1 MFDLIIHNARVIDG
15 TGFASYLADVAVKD
29 GMIWQ
34 IGDLSGVDAKE
45 VIDAQGKALAPGF
58 IDIHSHSDT
67 TLLADYRGQS
77 HLQQGVTTEVLGQ
90 CGGSAV
96 PRTAEMALAQKEM
109 QLRLQPQAE
118 PFMGTTTAEYLA
130 ELERRG
136 ISQNIVFVLG
146 QGNLRQ
152 IVMNYDD
159 GPANETQLEQM
170 KQLVRQSMAEGSAGI
185 STGLIYAPS
194 IYAATDEIV
203 ELAKVAAEYDGIYFT
218 HMRGEND
225 TVIEAVQEA
234 LEIGRRAKIKVQL
247 SHLKAMGRH
256 MWGKSTE
263 ILALLDAA
271 RKEGID
277 VTFDQYPYTAAACG
291 LDTVLPP
298 WASIG
303 GKAKMVERLQNPAE
317 KARMLADITNE
328 NGLGDWISIYKG
340 VGWDQIMITG
350 FPPDANLE
358 GKMIAEI
365 AADQGKDPWDTCC
378 DLIIRNH
385 GERVSIVY
393 FAIGE
398 EDLERILC
406 HPLQMVGSDTGAV
419 SGEPGPGKP
428 HPRAFGS
435 FAGIL
440 GKYVREKK
448 LFSLEEGVR
457 KLSSAQAAR
466 LQLKDRGL
474 IRPGYRADLVLFD
487 PDTVNAPADYLQP
500 RQYAVGIEAVW
511 VNGVLSV
518 RNGVHTGAKAGMVL
532 RHIK

>member
-1 MFDLIIHNARVIDG
+1 MFDLLIRNARVIDG

-29 GMIWQ
+29 GLIRQ

-45 VIDAQGKALAPGF
+45 VLDAQGKALAPGF
-58 IDIHSHSDT
+58 IDIHTHSDS

-77 HLQQGVTTEVLGQ
+77 HIQQGVTTEVLGQ

-96 PRTAEMALAQKEM
+96 PRSRAMALLQKEM
-109 QLRLQPQAE
+109 QLRLQPETE
-118 PFMGTTTAEYLA
+118 PFMGTSTAEYLA
-130 ELERRG
+130 ELEKRG
-136 ISQNIVFVLG
+136 ISQNVVFVLG

-152 IVMNYDD
+152 IVMNYDA
-159 GPANETQLEQM
+159 GPANAAQLEEM
-170 KQLVRQSMAEGSAGI
+170 KQLVRQAMQEGSAGI

-234 LEIGRRAKIKVQL
+234 LAIGRRAKIKVQL

-256 MWGKSTE
+256 MWGKSRE
-263 ILALLDAA
+263 ILALLEAA
-271 RKEGID
+271 RQEGID

-328 NGLGDWISIYKG
+328 QGLGDWISIYKG

-350 FPPDANLE
+350 FPPDASLE

-365 AADQGKDPWDTCC
+365 AAEQGQDAWDTCC
-378 DLIIRNH
+378 DLIIRNQ

-419 SGEPGPGKP
+419 GGEPGPGKP

-487 PDTVNAPADYLQP
+487 PDTIDAPADYLNP
-500 RQYAVGIEAVW
+500 RQYATGIAAVW

-518 RNGVHTGAKAGMVL
+518 RDGVHTGAKAGMVL
-532 RHIK
+532 RHTK